1 MFDSSPESDHEST
14 ISTHT
19 AEDTST
25 HQPINIDPPANL
37 IVPDLPSLLDAITT
51 GLERTATLQGMLP
64 LDPPAMSVNTTTTSP
79 TRNSSSGGMAEIAP
93 AIFDGK
99 QANAKNFLNQFRRY
113 KLMNEG
119 NKVMSEPFLCILT
132 ALSYIQEMLV
142 KDWVNAQDDRLEKRV
157 DPTKCR
163 HLA

>member
-1 MFDSSPESDHEST
+1 
-14 ISTHT
+14 
-19 AEDTST
+19 
-25 HQPINIDPPANL
+25 
-37 IVPDLPSLLDAITT
+37 
-51 GLERTATLQGMLP
+51 
-64 LDPPAMSVNTTTTSP
+64 
-79 TRNSSSGGMAEIAP
+79 MAEIAP

-99 QANAKNFLNQFRRY
+99 RANAKNFLNQFRRY

-119 NKVMSEPFLCILT
+119 NKVMSEPSLCILT